1 LDEARRLAVTK
12 QRLAG
17 ARVTGVL
24 PLVRELG
31 CLQLDPI
38 SVVARSHLLVLWS
51 RLGSS
56 DTAELDRLLWEERSL
71 FEYWAHAASIVPTE
85 HYPLHRLRMRD
96 LRSEGGYWG
105 RRWEW
110 MQRNDPVR
118 RSILEK
124 LAERGPLPTRELDDP
139 SIEPWESTG
148 WTGGQTVER
157 MLAFLWAQGEI
168 LVGGRTT
175 RGRLWDLPERVL
187 PREVLEAP
195 ELPTEEIVRRA
206 AQISLRALG
215 VATPK
220 QIADHFTRGWY
231 PDLPVRLAELE
242 AEGRVLRA
250 EVEGLRGDW
259 YVHAED
265 LPLLERLRSGE
276 WEPRTTLLSPFDN
289 LVADRQRTAML
300 WDFDFRIEIYV
311 PKAKRQYGYYVLPI
325 LHGDRLIGRVDSALD
340 RKARVLR
347 LNRVYA
353 EPGAP
358 AAGRAIRRALE
369 ELAAFAGAEAIE
381 YPADV
386 PRRWAAALR
395 A

>member
-1 LDEARRLAVTK
+1 VTK

-17 ARVTGVL
+17 PPVDGIL
-24 PLVRELG
+24 PLVGELG
-31 CLQLDPI
+31 CLQLDPTN
-38 SVVARSHLLVLWS
+38 VVARSHLLVLWS
-51 RLGSS
+51 RLGSF
-56 DTAELDRLLWEERSL
+56 DTAELDRLLWEERRL

-85 HYPLHRLRMRD
+85 SYPLHRLRMRD
-96 LRSEGGYWG
+96 LRREGGYWS

-110 MQRNDPVR
+110 MKRNDATR

-168 LVGGRTT
+168 LVAGRTS

-195 ELPTEEIVRRA
+195 ELPTEEVVRRA

-231 PDLPVRLAELE
+231 PDLPARLAELE
-242 AEGRVLRA
+242 ADGRVLHA

-259 YVHAED
+259 YLHGDD
-265 LPLLERLRSGE
+265 LPLLERLRAGE

-289 LVADRQRTAML
+289 LIAGRERTAML
-300 WDFDFRIEIYV
+300 WGFEFRIEIYV
-311 PKAKRQYGYYVLPI
+311 PKAKRQHGYYVLPI
-325 LHGDRLIGRVDSALD
+325 LHGDRFIGRVDPALD
-340 RKARVLR
+340 RKSGVLR
-347 LNRVYA
+347 LNAIYA
-353 EPGAP
+353 EPAAP
-358 AAGRAIRRALE
+358 AAGRVIRAVLE
-369 ELAAFAGAEAIE
+369 ELAAFAGAEEIE

-386 PRRWAAALR
+386 PRRWARSLR